1 VIDEMQ
7 RLDAPALA
15 ERKGAHLV
23 AGLTALR
30 GVAGVRG
37 AGLMLGVQ
45 LVDGLDAK
53 RAYSDLLD
61 AGLIVNAVNPT
72 TIRLLPPLTV
82 TDDELDEAIA
92 MIDDAL
98 NVQLHEAGA

>member
-1 VIDEMQ
+1 VQ
-7 RLDAPALA
+7 LA
-15 ERKGAHLV
+15 E
-23 AGLTALR
+23 
-30 GVAGVRG
+30 
-37 AGLMLGVQ
+37 
-45 LVDGLDAK
+45 GLDAK
-53 RAYSDLLD
+53 QAYVDLLD

-82 TDDELDEAIA
+82 TDDELDEATA